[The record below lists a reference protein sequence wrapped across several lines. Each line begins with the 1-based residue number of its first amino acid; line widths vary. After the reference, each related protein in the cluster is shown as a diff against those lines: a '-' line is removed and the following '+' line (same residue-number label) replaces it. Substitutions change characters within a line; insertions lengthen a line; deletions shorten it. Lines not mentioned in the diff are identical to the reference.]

1 MTTSSLPNGYFT
13 NFTTRILKVTHH
25 TDARNRTLQVVELF
39 LEPAYM
45 EILKLDSPD
54 IEIEDFLEKLARRL
68 IMLRPGGGTDHRR
81 AAYWF
86 LKWWREQGI
95 KEKEPE
101 TKYPMIAAHLGW
113 GLDLD
118 WSHLTN
124 DTGFK
129 EKRWSRT
136 MAIILMRDCII
147 DYENQPQTE
156 MDAGN
161 FLSENQKSKK
171 ITEEHFASMAARQS
185 IRRGGGGLLRNPP
198 PEW

>member
-1 MTTSSLPNGYFT
+1 
-13 NFTTRILKVTHH
+13 
-25 TDARNRTLQVVELF
+25 
-39 LEPAYM
+39 M

-68 IMLRPGGGTDHRR
+68 MMLRPGGGTDHRR

-86 LKWWREQGI
+86 LKWWRELGI
-95 KEKEPE
+95 REKEPQ
-101 TKYPMIAAHLGW
+101 TKYPMMAAHLGW
-113 GLDLD
+113 GLDFD

-124 DTGFK
+124 DPEFNK
-129 EKRWSRT
+129 SRWSRT
-136 MAIILMRDCII
+136 MATDLMRSCIV
-147 DYENQPQTE
+147 DYDNQLQAE

-161 FLSENQKSKK
+161 FLSENQKRKK

-185 IRRGGGGLLRNPP
+185 IRRGGGGLPGVPP